1 MANITLGLEVTAISI
16 LAVFI
21 TLYLLAV
28 LINLFQK
35 ILAPKKKESLSK
47 TAPTTP
53 DKQTGDS
60 EEELVAV
67 ITAAIAAMEKSE

>member
-28 LINLFQK
+28 LINLFK
-35 ILAPKKKESLSK
+35 TLLTPKKKESLSQIS
-47 TAPTTP
+47 PT
-53 DKQTGDS
+53 KQEKQVMDS
-60 EEELVAV
+60 QEELIAV